1 MRLHSIR
8 SLTLPL
14 LHCLHYQH
22 TMTDQTITRDQ
33 FTYWKTIEVRWG
45 DMDSVGHVNNTVYF
59 VYLESARVELLRK
72 IGARGKQGGSGQ
84 GPALVSTSCDFKK
97 QVVYPATIDVGVR
110 VEAIGAR
117 SFRMGYGLFMSGADE
132 LVAAASSVNAWVD
145 YAAERAV
152 ELPDWLRA
160 ELEGYQKAE

>member
-1 MRLHSIR
+1 MA
-8 SLTLPL
+8 
-14 LHCLHYQH
+14 
-22 TMTDQTITRDQ
+22 DQTITRDR
-33 FTYWKTIEVRWG
+33 FKYWKTIEVRWG

-72 IGARGKQGGSGQ
+72 IGVRGKQGGSSQ
-84 GPALVSTSCDFKK
+84 GPALVSTTCDFKR
-97 QVVYPATIDVGVR
+97 QVVYPSTIDVGVR

-117 SFRMGYGLFMSGADE
+117 SFSMGYGLFLHGAGD
-132 LVAAASSVNAWVD
+132 LVAAGSSVNAWID

-160 ELEGYQKAE
+160 TLAEYQ